1 MRGSSLYVLPF
12 LLALQGAC
20 TGLTAGPEVAASIA
34 APVPRDTAWVRTK
47 RALQAEVFTIAA
59 EDSLGG
65 RITGM
70 RYPSATAKVGTPAAC
85 RVLVSYAIVDQSGS
99 VELASTSRWIAP
111 DAMAAKPDMCE
122 EDRQETLGRIQQTVV
137 PAQQ

>member
-1 MRGSSLYVLPF
+1 MHRPSLSALLC
-12 LLALQGAC
+12 LLALQVAC
-20 TGLTAGPEVAASIA
+20 TGLTAGPEVAASSV
-34 APVPRDTAWVRTK
+34 APIPRDTAWVRTK

-70 RYPSATAKVGTPAAC
+70 RYPSATAKLGTPAAC
-85 RVLVSYAIVDQSGS
+85 RVLVSYAIVGESGS

-111 DAMAAKPDMCE
+111 EAMAAKPDMCE
-122 EDRQETLGRIQQTVV
+122 EDREETLARIQQTVV
-137 PAQQ
+137 PPQQ